1 MDGYTNQE
9 DSFGNSTASGI
20 SDTLSN
26 AKEKVTDMGRRSA
39 DNKINESRESAAGA
53 LDRTASSLHSSA
65 ESVAGMAHS
74 TADSIQ
80 TAADYV
86 RRTDVSGMMND
97 LGEVVKRYPGQAL
110 AAAAVL
116 GFLVARGLGA
126 RN

>member
-9 DSFGNSTASGI
+9 ASSGNSPASGI

-26 AKEKVTDMGRRSA
+26 GKEKVTDMGRRSA
-39 DNKINESRESAAGA
+39 DKINESRESAAGA

-86 RRTDVSGMMND
+86 RRTDVNGMMND